1 MDTGQRAGLLT
12 YLAIVNI
19 RHKSRWKRLANRW
32 VKPCKGLVPNG
43 NAILVMYKAEVP
55 QSQRCSMALFLY
67 GAFVYRLVLQIFILA
82 RAVRLRHALQI
93 FVLSVL

>member
-32 VKPCKGLVPNG
+32 VKPCKGLVPKG

-55 QSQRCSMALFLY
+55 QSQRCSMALLSR
-67 GAFVYRLVLQIFILA
+67 YRLMVGLRPFTAAMFGVRVPLA
-82 RAVRLRHALQI
+82 
-93 FVLSVL
+93 